1 MDAHA
6 LYVMFRKYKDWIPQL
21 STIKSAIK
29 SQDVNTLEL
38 IALMMVDRGKPFILN
53 ELGLDDPL
61 KNTFN
66 HMVAKSSILL
76 RSVRGESKAGGES
89 QGGDTPLIDPPTER
103 VGPYQSG
110 GESKGGDTP
119 LIDPPTERVDP
130 YQSGGGRGDESKS
143 SALKTKKSF
152 VADISVINE
161 CSTLFLSKSKANIK
175 SLATLFKLHEPMLW
189 VKRSASKIEAGNE
202 VMPNPRDF
210 VLLDDT
216 NRFVHVSSSKVFDFV
231 KALKREDVKT
241 FSWNMTAGLVINL
254 AALRQKIKKRLFA
267 GATTSDVTVF
277 VIILCSIGLPIFKL
291 VTKLNTAEI
300 FLKHWYSGRFKKLT
314 SENIIRTLCKDMFP
328 PEHFVD
334 KLTTPETE
342 ARLFLDA
349 YDKSK
354 FSLIERGSSA
364 LTCDT
369 YMFRRWYWY
378 PSKDELSTIVERAQN
393 ICNAV

>member
-89 QGGDTPLIDPPTER
+89 Q
-103 VGPYQSG
+103 
-110 GESKGGDTP
+110 GGDTP